1 MLCTVVT
8 VEGGLYVITYV
19 PIDYWQARI
28 NHYSSSNFKMDNEI
42 RQLVEMVRFLYI
54 SRAYYSTESVCLKGA
69 TPAQAQAAIRQ
80 CKDVM
85 QAAELF
91 FEGKFDH
98 VKDEDDVQMS
108 SSSEVK
114 RRVRP
119 TVRHFTIY
127 DEWLMC
133 TS

>member
-1 MLCTVVT
+1 
-8 VEGGLYVITYV
+8 
-19 PIDYWQARI
+19 
-28 NHYSSSNFKMDNEI
+28 
-42 RQLVEMVRFLYI
+42 
-54 SRAYYSTESVCLKGA
+54 
-69 TPAQAQAAIRQ
+69 
-80 CKDVM
+80 M